1 MKMVKT
7 LLAGVAA
14 AMLATTPVLAETPS
28 AGTGGGQAA
37 TWASMPVGSYVMIG
51 GFIFVVTASGLVLLD
66 DEDNPIVTTPTTTT
80 TTPTTT
86 TTTTTS

>member
-14 AMLATTPVLAETPS
+14 AMLVAAPVLAQTPS
-28 AGTGGGQAA
+28 AGGAA
-37 TWASMPVGSYVMIG
+37 GKTATYASMPIGSYVMIG

-66 DEDNPIVTTPTTTT
+66 DEDNPVVTTPPTTTT
-80 TTPTTT
+80 TTATTT
-86 TTTTTS
+86 TGP